1 MPKKFDFI
9 SPGVQ
14 LNEVDQSQLPQ
25 PVSDAGPVLIGR
37 ARSGPGMKPIRL
49 NSYEDFLAIF
59 GEPVSGEGAS
69 DADVWREGN
78 VVGPTY
84 AAYAAQAHLTSE
96 TTPLTFV
103 RLLGEKTRML
113 PAILN
118 MLDGTL
124 DKPVLR
130 VLPLVVT

>member
-59 GEPVSGEGAS
+59 GSRIG
-69 DADVWREGN
+69 
-78 VVGPTY
+78 
-84 AAYAAQAHLTSE
+84 
-96 TTPLTFV
+96 
-103 RLLGEKTRML
+103 
-113 PAILN
+113 
-118 MLDGTL
+118 
-124 DKPVLR
+124 
-130 VLPLVVT
+130 